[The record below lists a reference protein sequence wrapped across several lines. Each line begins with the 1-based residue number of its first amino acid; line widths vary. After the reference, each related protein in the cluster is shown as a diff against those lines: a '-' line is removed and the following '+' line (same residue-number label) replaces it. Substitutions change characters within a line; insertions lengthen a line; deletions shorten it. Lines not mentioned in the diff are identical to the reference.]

1 MSVLIL
7 VAKRTS
13 VIIGKRMYYKQK
25 TELRDQFH
33 RTVNGDKSGKISI

>member
-13 VIIGKRMYYKQK
+13 LIIGKRMYYNQK
-25 TELRDQFH
+25 TELRGQLH
-33 RTVNGDKSGKISI
+33 QTVNGDKSGKISI